1 MIDVA
6 LYESGKKRRDVGGQ
20 FVDVC
25 DEIVTKRHFRVA
37 GSEDRG
43 EYDRDGLHVD
53 AVVRGHGELVGD
65 VNVDVVTVD
74 KGQDGL
80 HQEWTRWVTSDEFTN
95 KLKQFFIVVR
105 CCSLD
110 RLVESSV

>member
-1 MIDVA
+1 M
-6 LYESGKKRRDVGGQ
+6 
-20 FVDVC
+20 
-25 DEIVTKRHFRVA
+25 A

-110 RLVESSV
+110 RSWFHHQSEYLQSSRVNLRTRMTDQRK